1 MRAWYWHLTWATA
14 RSRLGQGY
22 ELDAIAA
29 AILGGTSTLGGVG
42 TVFGVLIGSLMATLS
57 NGLQILDTP
66 PAWQPIVKG
75 IVLVL
80 AVLIDV
86 YFRKNR

>member
-1 MRAWYWHLTWATA
+1 MSIPCPSNERE
-14 RSRLGQGY
+14 RL
-22 ELDAIAA
+22 AA
-29 AILGGTSTLGGVG
+29 
-42 TVFGVLIGSLMATLS
+42 LIGY
-57 NGLQILDTP
+57 QILDTP

-75 IVLVL
+75 VVLVL